1 MKPQVEKEKSENYNY
16 AQPNL
21 LAACVNDCSK
31 VKETTWIVQITA
43 KAHLSGCGFLKWLR
57 PTYHWFVVWHK
68 DINI

>member
-31 VKETTWIVQITA
+31 VKLHELFRSLLKLICLVVDFSNDLDQRITDLQFDT
-43 KAHLSGCGFLKWLR
+43 K
-57 PTYHWFVVWHK
+57 V
-68 DINI
+68 